1 MGRRREMEEVKAQAP
16 ETEGQKSA
24 VQETEEQKLRKRK
37 DHLKNAIIAFLVI
50 MLILTLFSNTFMNY
64 TLPEVATTNITSGS
78 ISPQIR
84 GTGTLSADDP
94 YNVMVTETRTIASV
108 ALKVGAKVKKGDT
121 IYYLED
127 AKSDEIKTKE
137 KALEDARTAYKKAL
151 FTGDIDDE
159 TITDARKGK
168 QKSLDSY
175 QKKLKEANDAVDAAQ
190 TLLDM
195 IDDQIAL
202 LTEAGAIAQADQA
215 YDLLTPEYEAAL
227 ITQQLARAERE
238 ADQDRIDHLKRLQ
251 EDQARIKS
259 QLTTYAAQ
267 LSKDNEKKQ
276 ATLTYMQT
284 CAKKDLEKA
293 QKDKEEVTKGIGTEI
308 DLNSQKENIAN
319 LEQDLAEMK
328 KKAIGAT
335 IDAPIDGT
343 ISSLALSA
351 GQQTSA
357 DTPVAVIQRAGQDM
371 TFSFTVK
378 KEQAQ
383 KLHVGDEA
391 QPQNPWQYTEF
402 SAKLKSISPD
412 QENPTTMRKLTF
424 LVKSPEVE
432 NGQSVSVKMGESS
445 KDYDMVVPN
454 SSIREDNNGKFV
466 LIVSS
471 KSSPLGNRYIAKRLD
486 VEVLASDDT
495 KTAINAVLE
504 DSYDTYVI
512 TTSTAPVKAGDQVR
526 LSNADAQ

>member
-1 MGRRREMEEVKAQAP
+1 
-16 ETEGQKSA
+16 
-24 VQETEEQKLRKRK
+24 
-37 DHLKNAIIAFLVI
+37 
-50 MLILTLFSNTFMNY
+50 
-64 TLPEVATTNITSGS
+64 
-78 ISPQIR
+78 
-84 GTGTLSADDP
+84 
-94 YNVMVTETRTIASV
+94 MVTENRTIASV

-159 TITDARKGK
+159 TITDVRKGK